1 MLRLRNFSFLIL
13 SYFSRVRTLL
23 KYMRCFILVSKS
35 EGGTM
40 GGVSM
45 EGKGLRGEED
55 EEGVWN
61 GDEEG
66 WDVGV
71 DLRRG

>member
-35 EGGTM
+35 EGGSR
-40 GGVSM
+40 GGGSM
-45 EGKGLRGEED
+45 EGKGLRGEMD
-55 EEGVWN
+55 EEGVW
-61 GDEEG
+61 GEDGEG
-66 WDVGV
+66 
-71 DLRRG
+71 

>member
-35 EGGTM
+35 EGGST

-45 EGKGLRGEED
+45 EGKGLKGEVY
-55 EEGVWN
+55 GVVI
-61 GDEEG
+61 GDGEG
-66 WDVGV
+66 WDVGIG
-71 DLRRG
+71 LRGG

>member
-35 EGGTM
+35 EGGSTL

-45 EGKGLRGEED
+45 EGKGLSGEVY
-55 EEGVWN
+55 GVVVRD
-61 GDEEG
+61 GEG

-71 DLRRG
+71 DLRGG